1 MSIKTYNT
9 IHTLPLFNFDRYLAT
24 KDVNW
29 FLIDY
34 DGRQKRKESDQL
46 NKLKSEIMEEY
57 YFELDDKQFEAKL
70 KKWAK
75 IDDLQLKYNTINSVI
90 VGFAYGF
97 QNTNQGQELRMK
109 YIELLAK
116 YRIKIP
122 IMNSPSGDNEELLKV
137 KSQLENIRTQIKMI
151 QDELQVDGKS
161 QKHNLYKQ
169 LRIVSLALGQK
180 DVANP
185 KEITVA
191 QWIADCKLA
200 KEISEQN

>member
-46 NKLKSEIMEEY
+46 NKLESEIMEEY
-57 YFELDDKQFEAKL
+57 YVELDDKQFEAKI

-97 QNTNQGQELRMK
+97 QNTIQGQELRMK

-151 QDELQVDGKS
+151 QDELQVDGKA

>member
-46 NKLKSEIMEEY
+46 NKLESEIMEEY
-57 YFELDDKQFEAKL
+57 YVELDDKQFEAQI

-97 QNTNQGQELRMK
+97 QNTIQGQELRMK

-151 QDELQVDGKS
+151 QDELQVDGKA

>member
-9 IHTLPLFNFDRYLAT
+9 IHSLPLFNFDRYLAT

-29 FLIDY
+29 FIVDY
-34 DGRQKRKESDQL
+34 DGRQKKKESDQL
-46 NKLKSEIMEEY
+46 NKLESEIMEEY
-57 YFELDDKQFEAKL
+57 YVELDDKQFEAKL

-97 QNTNQGQELRMK
+97 QNTIQGQELRMK

-151 QDELQVDGKS
+151 QDELQVDGKA

>member
-29 FLIDY
+29 FLVDY

-46 NKLKSEIMEEY
+46 NKLESEIMEEY
-57 YFELDDKQFEAKL
+57 YVELDDKQFEAKL

-90 VGFAYGF
+90 VGFATGF
-97 QNTNQGQELRMK
+97 NATIQGQELRMN
-109 YIELLAK
+109 YIELLVK

-151 QDELQVDGKS
+151 QDELQVDGKA

-180 DVANP
+180 GVANP

>member
-46 NKLKSEIMEEY
+46 NKLESEIMEEY
-57 YFELDDKQFEAKL
+57 YVELDDKQFEAKI

-97 QNTNQGQELRMK
+97 QNTIQGQELRMK

-151 QDELQVDGKS
+151 QDELQVDGKA

-200 KEISEQN
+200 NEISEQN

>member
-29 FLIDY
+29 FIVDY
-34 DGRQKRKESDQL
+34 DGRQKKKESDQL
-46 NKLKSEIMEEY
+46 NKLESEIMEEY
-57 YFELDDKQFEAKL
+57 YVELDDKQFEAKL

-97 QNTNQGQELRMK
+97 QNTIQGQELRMK

-151 QDELQVDGKS
+151 QDELQVDGKV

-180 DVANP
+180 DVSNP

>member
-29 FLIDY
+29 FIVDY

-46 NKLKSEIMEEY
+46 KKLESEIMEEY
-57 YFELDDKQFEAKL
+57 YVELDDKQFEAKL

-75 IDDLQLKYNTINSVI
+75 IDDLQLKYNAINSVI

-97 QNTNQGQELRMK
+97 QNTIQGQELRMK

-122 IMNSPSGDNEELLKV
+122 IMNSPSGDNDELLKV

>member
-46 NKLKSEIMEEY
+46 NRLESEIMEEY
-57 YFELDDKQFEAKL
+57 YVELDDKQFEAKL

-97 QNTNQGQELRMK
+97 QNTIQGQELRMK

-151 QDELQVDGKS
+151 QDELQVDGKA

>member
-29 FLIDY
+29 FIVDY

-46 NKLKSEIMEEY
+46 NKLESEIMEEY
-57 YFELDDKQFEAKL
+57 YVELDDKQFEAKL

-75 IDDLQLKYNTINSVI
+75 IDELQLKYNTINSVI

-97 QNTNQGQELRMK
+97 QNTIQGQELRMK

-137 KSQLENIRTQIKMI
+137 RSQLENIRTQIKMI
-151 QDELQVDGKS
+151 QDELQVDGKT

>member
-34 DGRQKRKESDQL
+34 DGRQKKKESDQL
-46 NKLKSEIMEEY
+46 NRLESEIMEEY
-57 YFELDDKQFEAKL
+57 YVELDDKQFEAKL

-151 QDELQVDGKS
+151 QDELQVDGKA